1 MYMHFRVLIFFVEYL
16 KYPFTNGKKK
26 KFSNYT
32 DKAGSE
38 KYIFRTSSV
47 KNTFFFILDL
57 NNEMRFF
64 SRDFTKLRFIIAK
77 SKLLREKIS
86 LF

>member
-1 MYMHFRVLIFFVEYL
+1 MYTHFRVLIFFVEYL
-16 KYPFTNGKKK
+16 KYPFTNEKK

-47 KNTFFFILDL
+47 KNAFFFILNL